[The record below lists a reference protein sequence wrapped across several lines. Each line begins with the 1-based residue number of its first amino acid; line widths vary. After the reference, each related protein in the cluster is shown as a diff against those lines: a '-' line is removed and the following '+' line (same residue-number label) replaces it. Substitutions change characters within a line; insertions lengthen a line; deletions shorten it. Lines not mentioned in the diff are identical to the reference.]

1 MTEDPWS
8 GAGESTRAEVRDIFA
23 RHAATREAAAGA
35 GHDERRSALPGFLR
49 LPVRGWRGLPLAG
62 KLAVAAL
69 ALVLAALVAA
79 LVPPALDTAD
89 RNERTERRLRE
100 ANLERLRQGLIADQR
115 PRRAQLQPGDRSAGG
130 LAQAVAADA
139 AGRVRRGDLEGPL
152 GPTTC
157 EPVQRTDVDPR
168 APVYT
173 CLVEQGIRGEYQ
185 GRALVSG
192 YRFRGRVELS
202 SGQAA
207 WCKENP
213 RPLHPDQEEFV
224 VVPLSE
230 DCTG

>member
-1 MTEDPWS
+1 M
-8 GAGESTRAEVRDIFA
+8 
-23 RHAATREAAAGA
+23 
-35 GHDERRSALPGFLR
+35 
-49 LPVRGWRGLPLAG
+49 
-62 KLAVAAL
+62 AAL
-69 ALVLAALVAA
+69 GLVLAGLLAA

-115 PRRAQLQPGDRSAGG
+115 PRRAQLQPGDRSDSG

-152 GPTTC
+152 GLTTC

-168 APVYT
+168 APVFT

-213 RPLHPDQEEFV
+213 RPLHPTRRSSWWCRSPRPARASQASISSRSPLQATWN
-224 VVPLSE
+224 VPSRS
-230 DCTG
+230 TR